1 MKMANRFGSRF
12 FTFVLSLAFLTHVFV
27 LERYRNR
34 FLEYDNHYLVFLSFL
49 VLQVLL
55 FRKFSNFSSI
65 TNWNIDLPSAIGIL
79 LVIHITFQ
87 VSFSQNPDMRYLFFS
102 CLLLFLFFVFK
113 NSAYSLRTL
122 SWSFVLLTLLTA
134 IVHICNVQL
143 FSGVFFL
150 RNGSTINT
158 GENAN
163 YFASVIPVIF
173 SLLFERKEKL
183 FSKIFFVLAMATF
196 VLCAYILFTCHA
208 RTAGIA
214 TILGIGIVISRID
227 AFRTIAIQKADTIGS
242 KLLLISIIT
251 VVCWLS
257 GRALYNRNPDSVD
270 GRIFIYE
277 VSWQMIKSKPI
288 FGHGPESFRTCYN
301 IYQSNYIKAHDIP
314 LSKKQLANDNYF
326 AFNEFITVFVELGAL
341 GLIIVG
347 LIIFSFF
354 HSGKPI
360 VKDQYYHVR
369 VGALGG
375 LISVLTCALFSYP
388 FHTLSV
394 LINIVFFAAIALGNN
409 KSIFSIS
416 PGKAGTIILYCASSC
431 LLIIF
436 SIKEYRRI
444 IALRDWE
451 NGAHMAMVTNL
462 MDADRF
468 YRMAQKELFNNSSF
482 LYNYGA
488 ELYKAGNYK
497 QSLPLLKRANF
508 FMSSTDLY
516 IYLGNN
522 HKALNDFKNAEQ
534 CYKIAEFMHPAKF
547 SPKFQ
552 LLLLYQDFGFK
563 KKALSMARKI
573 STYPVKIPS
582 TTVDSYKSYA
592 REFLNLNRV
601 N

>member
-34 FLEYDNHYLVFLSFL
+34 FLEYDNHYLLFLGFL

-113 NSAYSLRTL
+113 NSAYSLKAL
-122 SWSFVLLTLLTA
+122 SWSFVLLTLLTG

-143 FSGVFFL
+143 FSGVFFSK
-150 RNGSTINT
+150 NESAINT

-163 YFASVIPVIF
+163 YFASVIPFIF
-173 SLLFERKEKL
+173 SLLFERKDKL
-183 FSKIFFVLAMATF
+183 YSKIFFVLTMATF
-196 VLCAYILFTCHA
+196 VLCIYALFTCHA

-227 AFRTIAIQKADTIGS
+227 GFRTIAIQKASTIGS

-301 IYQSNYIKAHDIP
+301 IYQSNYIRAHDIP

-347 LIIFSFF
+347 LLIFSFF
-354 HSGKPI
+354 RSRKPI
-360 VKDQYYHVR
+360 VKDQYYHIR
-369 VGALGG
+369 IGALGG
-375 LISVLTCALFSYP
+375 FISILICALFSYP
-388 FHTLSV
+388 FHTLSIM
-394 LINIVFFAAIALGNN
+394 INIVFFAAIVLGNS
-409 KSIFSIS
+409 KSIFLIKQ
-416 PGKAGTIILYCASSC
+416 GKAVTIFLYSTGFC
-431 LLIIF
+431 LFLVF
-436 SIKEYRRI
+436 SIKEYRRV
-444 IALRDWE
+444 IALDSWE
-451 NGAHMAMVTNL
+451 NGAHIAVV
-462 MDADRF
+462 ADMEHATPF
-468 YRMAQKELFNNSSF
+468 YKQAQRELDNNGGF

-488 ELYKAGNYK
+488 ELYRAGNYN
-497 QSLPLLKRANF
+497 QSLSLLKRARL

-522 HKALNDFKNAEQ
+522 YRVRNDFKNAES
-534 CYKIAEFMHPAKF
+534 CYLMAEYMHPAKF
-547 SPKFQ
+547 APKFQ
-552 LLLLYQDFGFK
+552 LLLLYQDFGIK
-563 KKALSMARKI
+563 KKALAMAKKI
-573 STYPVKIPS
+573 ENYPVKIPS
-582 TTVDSYKSYA
+582 ITIDNYKSYS
-592 REFLNLNRV
+592 REFLKLNGV